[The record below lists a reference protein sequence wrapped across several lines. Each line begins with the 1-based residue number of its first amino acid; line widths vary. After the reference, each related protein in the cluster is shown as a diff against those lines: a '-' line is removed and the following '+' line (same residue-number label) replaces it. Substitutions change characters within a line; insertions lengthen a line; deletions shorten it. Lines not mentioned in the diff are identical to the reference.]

1 MPNKDSAK
9 KALRQTKKRVAL
21 NQARK
26 DAYKRAI
33 KQTVKALEAGARE
46 DAQKFVREAQKA
58 IGKAAK
64 RGVLKKKAA
73 SRKLS
78 RLMKKV
84 NAAAR

>member
-9 KALRQTKKRVAL
+9 KALRQTKKRVAW
-21 NQARK
+21 NHARK
-26 DAYKRAI
+26 EAYKRAI

-46 DAQKFVREAQKA
+46 DVQKFVSAAQKA

-64 RGVLKKKAA
+64 RGVLKKKTA

-78 RLMKKV
+78 RLMKRV
-84 NAAAR
+84 NVSAR

>member
-9 KALRQTKKRVAL
+9 KALRQTKKRVVW

-26 DAYKRAI
+26 EAYKRAI

-46 DAQKFVREAQKA
+46 DVQKFVREAQKA

-84 NAAAR
+84 NASAK